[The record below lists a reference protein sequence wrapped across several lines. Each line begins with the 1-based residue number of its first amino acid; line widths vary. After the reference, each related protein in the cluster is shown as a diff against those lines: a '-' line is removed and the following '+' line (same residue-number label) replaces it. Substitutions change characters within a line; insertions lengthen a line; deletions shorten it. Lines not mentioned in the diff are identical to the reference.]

1 MREVRSRPQGHRLLW
16 SPVEVSRPE
25 FSEVTWKVKA
35 LALGEGKPPFFV
47 AMVCVL

>member
-1 MREVRSRPQGHRLLW
+1 M
-16 SPVEVSRPE
+16 EVSRPE

-47 AMVCVL
+47 AMVCVLQNLALHFPRGRCE